1 MTWIPNRKNG
11 SYHAVISYHICP
23 TGTAPVVD
31 AQVAVHIPWPKG
43 RWLWN
48 GCPCCR
54 FQDSSSK
61 VVRRVQERKKNRRR
75 ETTLKRLGMKTPL
88 STKWPAKHVAKSCW
102 ILHHIFLGQN
112 LFSHPNTKQTLTFHL
127 LLPCLQLICVAGFS
141 EVQRCFL
148 TALSPVLG
156 ALFVSTG
163 LGVRSWIILIEGKL
177 LVKWGDFFST
187 SYNLTQKNTYITF

>member
-1 MTWIPNRKNG
+1 M
-11 SYHAVISYHICP
+11 AVIMQLSVITSVPPGPHRWWMLRSRYTSHGP
-23 TGTAPVVD
+23 KVAGFGMDAHAAGFRTQVVRC
-31 AQVAVHIPWPKG
+31 AH
-43 RWLWN
+43 LT
-48 GCPCCR
+48 
-54 FQDSSSK
+54 
-61 VVRRVQERKKNRRR
+61 VRRVQERKKNRRR

-112 LFSHPNTKQTLTFHL
+112 LFSHPNSKQTLTFHL